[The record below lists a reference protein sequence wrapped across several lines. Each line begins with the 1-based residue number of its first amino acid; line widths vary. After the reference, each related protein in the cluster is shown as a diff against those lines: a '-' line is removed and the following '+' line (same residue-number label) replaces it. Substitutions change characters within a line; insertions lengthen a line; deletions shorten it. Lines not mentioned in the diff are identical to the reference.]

1 MSAGEAV
8 EEFAGLGEMGKEF
21 FFGAKF
27 GGMGDETAAGAAS
40 GMFDVEHFVVENVFD
55 GDLGDRG
62 MVHAAVEQDLVGA
75 GVVATE
81 LAAPAS
87 GAPPDVWTLQA
98 SREIFFI

>member
-62 MVHAAVEQDLVGA
+62 MVHAAVEEDLVGA

-81 LAAPAS
+81 LAAPGAIAPADVGAS
-87 GAPPDVWTLQA
+87 EFSFEVF
-98 SREIFFI
+98 SV